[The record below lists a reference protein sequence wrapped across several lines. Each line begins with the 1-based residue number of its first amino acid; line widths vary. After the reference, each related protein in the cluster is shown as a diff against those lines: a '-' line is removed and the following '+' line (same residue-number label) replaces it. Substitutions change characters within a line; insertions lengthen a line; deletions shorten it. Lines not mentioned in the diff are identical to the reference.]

1 MPRTASSNGI
11 PPEYRILSI
20 LTFRKPVTPK
30 EISDFVGTSERYA
43 SKYISLLKRDGFVF
57 TRLKSGTKVLS
68 YTLVQEPLNSEI
80 YRNMTRK
87 QKVTQAKPQAMP
99 QAMPQAKPSKAR
111 KQKQKLKKVA
121 PRFERIERRP
131 RDHVENLFGST
142 GEIASSYSVDA
153 DWDSTEQ
160 HEIRSLIR
168 DYM

>member
-20 LTFRKPVTPK
+20 IAIGKSVTPK
-30 EISDFVGTSERYA
+30 EIADFVGTSERYA

-68 YTLVQEPLNSEI
+68 YTLVHEPLNSEI
-80 YRNMTRK
+80 YRNMTPKQKSSQAKPAKVRK
-87 QKVTQAKPQAMP
+87 QK
-99 QAMPQAKPSKAR
+99 R
-111 KQKQKLKKVA
+111 KSRAVVA
-121 PRFERIERRP
+121 PRFEHIERRP
-131 RDHVENLFGST
+131 RDHVARRFGST

>member
-30 EISDFVGTSERYA
+30 EIADFVGTSERYV

-80 YRNMTRK
+80 YRNMTPK
-87 QKVTQAKPQAMP
+87 QKVVRSKPAKV
-99 QAMPQAKPSKAR
+99 R
-111 KQKQKLKKVA
+111 KQKQKKKVA